1 MADVNSD
8 TEIIEFAIARELE
21 AYHFFLALAEKVASP
36 HIRAVLHDLA
46 NEELEHKEKL
56 RLELMKM
63 GKVVPDTPKT
73 TIPPHDYV
81 ISDTDE
87 QLNMDY
93 RDVLL
98 LGMEKEEAS
107 FRTYVSLI
115 PRVHDEGS
123 REVLLAL
130 AEEEVRHK
138 LRFQTEYDALLK
150 QR

>member
-63 GKVVPDTPKT
+63 GKVAPDTPKT

-150 QR
+150 QH

>member
-21 AYHFFLALAEKVASP
+21 AYHFFLALAEKVAST

-138 LRFQTEYDALLK
+138 LRFQTEYDALLR
-150 QR
+150 QH